1 MRTLSLQIDDR
12 KEIFTAK
19 TEQGYVGCVKEDDYV
34 CFTVEVFDSAL
45 KAANRARSLQ
55 KSLRNKSEK
64 KTESLNT
71 NVKKASK
78 KTEKKV
84 AYTQKLYTLAET
96 EAMPLLRFQE
106 VWVITRENLYVLDCL
121 DKENKRLV
129 RYTPS
134 KDKAKYY
141 SDHEE
146 AKMTMRVLKSV
157 VGPGFDLM
165 RFFVENEK

>member
-1 MRTLSLQIDDR
+1 MRTLSFKIDDR

-19 TEQGYVGCVKEDDYV
+19 TDAGYVGCVKEANYV

-45 KAANRARSLQ
+45 KAANKARSLQ
-55 KSLRNKSEK
+55 KELRGKNGEK
-64 KTESLNT
+64 TKSLNT

-78 KTEKKV
+78 KPKKKV
-84 AYTQKLYTLAET
+84 ACSQKLYTLAET

-129 RYTPS
+129 RYTPN

-141 SDHEE
+141 NDHEE